1 MSAVRDQ
8 MREAARAIFARA
20 PAWQT
25 LVDAG
30 FPLLLVPEAKGGIG
44 GDWGDAVAVLAE
56 AGAAPLAQPLGEA
69 MLAHWLI
76 ARAGQQVS
84 PALPAGLVTIGS
96 GGGKLAAG
104 RFTGFVAAVPWG
116 RSADRVLAT
125 INADGERPQLILLP
139 PGTVSE
145 GVSPAGEP
153 RDRLDYADVPAQL
166 LGGADHLLF
175 GAFIRA
181 AQTAGAL
188 GAALAL
194 CVTHVENRVQF
205 GKPLS
210 KQQAVQQSLAV
221 LAEEVAAVTM
231 ATAAAAA
238 ALDAGVDRG
247 LGAMEMMAA
256 RLRANMAIHRGVALA
271 HQVHGAVGFTADYAL
286 NHYTRR
292 LMGWR
297 SDFGGD
303 NWAELLGAAVLGS
316 PGATLWTDLT
326 ARGDL

>member
-1 MSAVRDQ
+1 MSSVRDQ
-8 MREAARAIFARA
+8 MRDAAQAIFARA
-20 PAWQT
+20 PQWQT
-25 LVDAG
+25 IVDAG

-69 MLAHWLI
+69 MLANWLI
-76 ARAGQQVS
+76 SRTAQ
-84 PALPAGLVTIGS
+84 ALPDGLVSIGM
-96 GGGKLAAG
+96 GGGKLTAG
-104 RFTGFVAAVPWG
+104 QFTGFVAAVPWG
-116 RSADRVLAT
+116 RNADKVLAT
-125 INADGERPQLILLP
+125 INAEGEKPQLILLP
-139 PGTVSE
+139 RGTVTE
-145 GVSPAGEP
+145 GQSPAGEP
-153 RDRLDYADVPAQL
+153 RDRLDYQDVPAVL
-166 LGGADHLLF
+166 LGGADHMLF
-175 GAFIRA
+175 GAFLRA
-181 AQTAGAL
+181 CQTAGAL

-194 CVTHVENRVQF
+194 SITHVENRVQF

-210 KQQAVQQSLAV
+210 KQQAVQQSLAI

-238 ALDAGVDRG
+238 ALDAGG
-247 LGAMEMMAA
+247 GAMEMMAA

-271 HQVHGAVGFTADYAL
+271 HQVHGAVGFTAEYAL

-303 NWAELLGAAVLGS
+303 NWAELLGVAVLGS
-316 PGATLWTDLT
+316 PGAALWTDLT

>member
-8 MREAARAIFARA
+8 MRDAARAIFART
-20 PAWQT
+20 PQWQT
-25 LVDAG
+25 LSDAG
-30 FPLLLVPEAKGGIG
+30 FPLLLVPEAQGGIG
-44 GDWGDAVAVLAE
+44 GDWGDAVAVLNE
-56 AGAAPLAQPLGEA
+56 AGAAALAQPLGEA
-69 MLAHWLI
+69 MLANWLI
-76 ARAGQQVS
+76 ARTGQ
-84 PALPAGLVTIGS
+84 PLPSGLLTIGS
-96 GGGKLAAG
+96 GGGRLNNG
-104 RFTGFVAAVPWG
+104 RFTGYVAAVPWG
-116 RSADRVLAT
+116 RSANHILAT
-125 INADGERPQLILLP
+125 INPEGDKPQLILLP
-139 PGTVSE
+139 PGKVTE
-145 GVSPAGEP
+145 GESPAGEP
-153 RDRLDYADVPAQL
+153 RDRLDYQDVPAQL

-175 GAFIRA
+175 GAFMRA

-194 CVTHVENRVQF
+194 CISHVENRVQF
-205 GKPLS
+205 GKTLS
-210 KQQAVQQSLAV
+210 KQQAVQQSLAL
-221 LAEEVAAVTM
+221 LAEEVAAATM

-238 ALDAGVDRG
+238 ALDAGMDRG

-286 NHYTRR
+286 HRYTRR

-316 PGATLWTDLT
+316 PGAALWTDLT
-326 ARGDL
+326 ARSDL

>member
-1 MSAVRDQ
+1 MSSIRDQ
-8 MREAARAIFARA
+8 MRDAAKAIFARV
-20 PAWQT
+20 PTWQT
-25 LVDAG
+25 LTDAG
-30 FPLLLVPEAKGGIG
+30 FPLLMVPEAKGGIG

-69 MLAHWLI
+69 MLANWLI
-76 ARAGQQVS
+76 ARAGQ
-84 PALPAGLVTIGS
+84 PLPEGLLTIGS
-96 GGGKLAAG
+96 GGGKLTGG
-104 RFTGFVAAVPWG
+104 RFTGYVGAVPWG
-116 RSADRVLAT
+116 RSAAHVLAT
-125 INADGERPQLILLP
+125 INAEGDKPQLILLP
-139 PGTVSE
+139 PGKVTE
-145 GVSPAGEP
+145 GQSPAGEP
-153 RDRLDYADVPAQL
+153 RDRLDYQEVPAVL
-166 LGGADHLLF
+166 LGGADHMLF
-175 GAFIRA
+175 GAFMRA

-194 CVTHVENRVQF
+194 CITHVENRVQF

-238 ALDAGVDRG
+238 ALDAGIDRG

-286 NHYTRR
+286 HHYTRR

-316 PGATLWTDLT
+316 PGAALWTDLT